1 MHYLLPSLNACAW
14 RRNKKEAYCASQ
26 SDHSVLAILSTQY
39 INNLKIQT
47 QRPVIKDPASDI
59 FIGVMCVSKK
69 TTA

>member
-1 MHYLLPSLNACAW
+1 MLEEEI
-14 RRNKKEAYCASQ
+14 KKEAYCASQ

-59 FIGVMCVSKK
+59 FIGVMCESKK
-69 TTA
+69 ATA